1 MLLHGTSASLHTWE
15 GWAQGLAGQRRVIR
29 FDLPGFALTG
39 PQPQGDYSMAV
50 YAKFVLGMLDAMG
63 VSRCVLVGNSLGGQ
77 IAWSTALAAP
87 QRVERLVLVD
97 SGGYAVESQSVPLG
111 FKIARTPGLR
121 VLAQNLLPRGVVE
134 GSVRNVYGHPER
146 VTPELV
152 DLYFDM
158 TRRAGNRAALGQRM
172 DQRDVSSVAR
182 VGELKMPTLIL
193 WGGQDKL
200 IPLRYGQAF
209 AKEIAGSK
217 LVVFDDLGHVPHE
230 EDPLRTLAALQ
241 SFLQP

>member
-1 MLLHGTSASLHTWE
+1 M
-15 GWAQGLAGQRRVIR
+15 
-29 FDLPGFALTG
+29 
-39 PQPQGDYSMAV
+39 
-50 YAKFVLGMLDAMG
+50 
-63 VSRCVLVGNSLGGQ
+63 
-77 IAWSTALAAP
+77 
-87 QRVERLVLVD
+87 
-97 SGGYAVESQSVPLG
+97 
-111 FKIARTPGLR
+111 
-121 VLAQNLLPRGVVE
+121 
-134 GSVRNVYGHPER
+134 
-146 VTPELV
+146 TPELV